1 MAQQNRDEER
11 RVGEEQR
18 VGDWRVRLEAMIGEL
33 TRSVRM
39 QYEETQER
47 FEQLENARNRQPP
60 HGPNVSGINKPFYKP
75 ICFLLQPSCIG
86 LSDRFG

>member
-11 RVGEEQR
+11 REGEEQR

-33 TRSVRM
+33 TRTVRM
-39 QYEETQER
+39 QNEETQER

-60 HGPNVSGINKPFYKP
+60 HGPNVQRRERVPPRRERDEDN
-75 ICFLLQPSCIG
+75 
-86 LSDRFG
+86 RH